1 VTTRPRPISLDRSLL
16 PGLAALGLFVVIAA
30 VALAGDYSGVI
41 AEFGFESGANIV
53 GSIGAALIG
62 LDPGVLGSEAAVP
75 VENFLVALIV
85 IAIALDAALD
95 GSLMLAT
102 RDDGTDDEVA
112 TDGGER

>member
-1 VTTRPRPISLDRSLL
+1 MTTRPRPISLDRSLL
-16 PGLAALGLFVVIAA
+16 PGLAAVALFVVIAA
-30 VALAGDYSGVI
+30 VALGGDYGQVV

-53 GSIGAALIG
+53 GTIGAALVG
-62 LDPGVLGSEAAVP
+62 LDPGLLGDGAVP

-95 GSLMLAT
+95 GSLMLAK
-102 RDDGTDDEVA
+102 RDEGTDDEVA